1 MRNAIFK
8 YIVMRLLLILVF
20 VLSATN
26 VNSQDVEAELRNQLI
41 DASTKSK
48 VEIYSELA
56 QYYYKSTGKGDSM
69 IAFGNRIIKLSSH
82 ENGLKH
88 QITGYR
94 LIGEGNFINRQFD
107 TAEIHLKKAF
117 ELAKTDNNQ
126 EELVKIHNRL
136 GGVYQN
142 KDRLPKSIS
151 HFLQAIKLAE
161 SISDDKTLASAC
173 YGISVIYALQKQTE
187 KQIEYLVKST
197 KACDTKESIPPFTKN
212 VIYGSASQQYS
223 ILGSKPEFKN
233 YTDSSIVYAKKAL
246 RISKENQ
253 LNQRIPSD
261 LIVLSSLHANKKQSS
276 KALEY
281 AQDALNYLEFMK
293 EDTKLN
299 VFMTLSYINRA
310 EGNKEVSYVFLD
322 SLDNLPIKERPHYG
336 TIIEKFKYNSYKYFK
351 DFDQSFKAMDNYFE
365 LESKKK
371 AIEQNKTINEL
382 ETRYKTELKDKEI
395 KRLWV
400 LLIIALSVILLGGFI
415 FKWIQLKRSKAK
427 NIALKE
433 AIKQQLKLER
443 ELVNV
448 RNNIAQDFH
457 DDLGNK
463 LARISFLTRLV
474 EDELSNENEGVKA
487 KVNQV
492 KEDTVSLY
500 VGTKD
505 FIFSLKPNSDYL
517 EEVVTY
523 LSDFGEDY
531 FDQTDIKFVLDKN
544 ISLNK
549 KLPHYWSKQLIYIF
563 KEAMTNAF
571 KHSKCTVLTLK
582 FKQVEDELYIEC
594 SDNGVGISEAHL
606 NSKNG
611 LRHMKS
617 RAEKIGG
624 RLEIQTSKENGTSI
638 IFKGKTNKTI

>member
-1 MRNAIFK
+1 MAVFKSRVIF
-8 YIVMRLLLILVF
+8 LVF
-20 VLSATN
+20 WLVLLQSN
-26 VNSQDVEAELRNQLI
+26 QLLYSQD
-41 DASTKSK
+41 KSK
-48 VEIYSELA
+48 QLRKELQNASYESQIEIYSELA
-56 QYYYKSTGKGDSM
+56 QYYYESTGKGDSM
-69 IAFGNRIIKLSSH
+69 IGFGNKIIKLASH
-82 ENGLKH
+82 KDGTKH
-88 QITGYR
+88 QIKGYR

-107 TAEIHLKKAF
+107 TAEIHFKKAF
-117 ELAKTDNNQ
+117 ELAKTDSNPS
-126 EELVKIHNRL
+126 ELAKIHNRL

-142 KDRLPKSIS
+142 KDELPKSIS
-151 HFLQAIKLAE
+151 HFFEAIKLAE
-161 SISDDKTLASAC
+161 SISDDRTFASAC

-187 KQIEYLVKST
+187 KQLEYLVKST
-197 KACDTKESIPPFTKN
+197 KACDTKENIPSFTKN

-233 YTDSSIVYAKKAL
+233 YADSSIVYAQKAL

-261 LIVLSSLHANKKQSS
+261 LIVLSSLYANKKENN
-276 KALEY
+276 KALKY
-281 AQDALNYLEFMK
+281 AEDALNYLAFMK
-293 EDTKLN
+293 ADTKLN

-310 EGNKEVSYVFLD
+310 EGNKEASYVYLD

-351 DFDQSFKAMDNYFE
+351 DFDLAFEAMDNYFK
-365 LESKKK
+365 LENEKK

-382 ETRYKTELKDKEI
+382 ETKYKTELKDKEI
-395 KRLWV
+395 RRLWV
-400 LLIIALSVILLGGFI
+400 LLIIAVSIILLGGFI
-415 FKWIQLKRSKAK
+415 FKWLQLNRSKAK
-427 NIALKE
+427 NLALKE
-433 AIKQQLKLER
+433 AINQQLKLEK

-448 RNNIAQDFH
+448 RHNIAQDFH

-474 EDELSNENEGVKA
+474 EDELSNEQSDVKA
-487 KVNQV
+487 KVSQV

-531 FDQTDIKFVLDKN
+531 FDQTDIKFILDKN

-571 KHSKCTVLTLK
+571 KHSKCSMLKLK
-582 FKQVEDELYIEC
+582 FKHSNDELYISC
-594 SDNGVGISEAHL
+594 VDDGIGISEEQL
-606 NSKNG
+606 RSKNG
-611 LRHMKS
+611 LRNMKM

-624 RLEIQTSKENGTSI
+624 SLEIVTSKDKGTSI